1 MRNALKLSIIAT
13 TAMMAA
19 GCNKSD
25 EAGQNIVITNTI
37 PPDAEVEAVPP
48 DESSATPSD
57 ELANGVTDDAV
68 DGATDPIVNA
78 NNSQ

>member
-1 MRNALKLSIIAT
+1 MRNAPKLFLIA
-13 TAMMAA
+13 AMATIAA
-19 GCNKSD
+19 GCRNSE
-25 EAGQNIVITNTI
+25 EADQNIVITNTI

-57 ELANGVTDDAV
+57 ELANGVTNDAA

-78 NNSQ
+78 NNAL